1 MSEAAK
7 LRLDAC
13 AGRSDRL
20 EAHACRGAC
29 HRFCRQPRQSSARVA
44 VHEASAAVVFA
55 VADGESGAAQACHAA
70 VEHLLSLLPQDRP
83 LDFDSVAYHVT
94 EQLAQYVTT
103 LVAGVVQPD
112 VYGPYLQLFR
122 IGDSG
127 AWLLDRA
134 TGACHALFEPV
145 PHVFESVE
153 PSCRGGRGG
162 RGGRGAPDRRRG
174 APGSGIADRPYD
186 SLLRRSTLRLS
197 VKGSRSF
204 SA

>member
-1 MSEAAK
+1 MPETAK

-13 AGRSDRL
+13 AGQSDRL
-20 EAHACRGAC
+20 EARACRGAC
-29 HRFCRQPRQSSARVA
+29 HRFCGRPRQNSARVA

-55 VADGESGAAQACHAA
+55 VADGESGAAEACHAA

-94 EQLAQYVTT
+94 ERLAQLATYVTT

-112 VYGPYLQLFR
+112 VYGPYVQLFR

-134 TGACHALFEPV
+134 TGACHALFEPL
-145 PHVFESVE
+145 PHAFEAVEAVESVE
-153 PSCRGGRGG
+153 AVVEHLTAGEALLVAISPIVPTTACCADPRFACR
-162 RGGRGAPDRRRG
+162 
-174 APGSGIADRPYD
+174 
-186 SLLRRSTLRLS
+186 
-197 VKGSRSF
+197 
-204 SA
+204 

>member
-1 MSEAAK
+1 MSEAAE

-13 AGRSDRL
+13 AGHSDRL

-29 HRFCRQPRQSSARVA
+29 HRFRGRPRQNVARVA

-55 VADGESGAAQACHAA
+55 VADGESGAAEACHAA

-83 LDFDSVAYHVT
+83 LDFESVAYYVT
-94 EQLAQYVTT
+94 EQLARSVTT

-112 VYGPYLQLFR
+112 VDGPYVQLFR

-134 TGACHALFEPV
+134 TGACHALFEPL
-145 PHVFESVE
+145 PHVSESVDSVAE
-153 PSCRGGRGG
+153 HLTASEVLLVAISPIVPTTVCC
-162 RGGRGAPDRRRG
+162 
-174 APGSGIADRPYD
+174 ADPHC
-186 SLLRRSTLRLS
+186 
-197 VKGSRSF
+197 
-204 SA
+204 ACQ